1 MLLPK
6 TLEFIHQKYQAA
18 LQQSSNILEIVKNL
32 YEILKDEEV
41 AYEDS
46 EAFDSFIDGLRGSYR
61 FREKTFS
68 ITNVMTYITITIM
81 YIIIWLNETNNLH
94 LDINWYSRRKSLES
108 ELTKILRK
116 SSENASINIRDRF
129 GIRGVLLNK

>member
-6 TLEFIHQKYQAA
+6 TLEFLHQKYQTA

-41 AYEDS
+41 ADEDS

-68 ITNVMTYITITIM
+68 ITNVITYITITIM
-81 YIIIWLNETNNLH
+81 YIIIWLNETYKL
-94 LDINWYSRRKSLES
+94 
-108 ELTKILRK
+108 
-116 SSENASINIRDRF
+116 
-129 GIRGVLLNK
+129 VL